1 MGGHFG
7 AAGGRRD
14 AAAAVRFPPTCAFKE
29 GFGAARGRGGL
40 APSVDKPALRIA
52 REAACGTVAR
62 VYTYWLYGLVV
73 IGHLAGSRAS

>member
-40 APSVDKPALRIA
+40 GRSVDKTALRSA
-52 REAACGTVAR
+52 REAASGTFAR
-62 VYTYWLYGLVV
+62 VYTFWLYGLVV
-73 IGHLAGSRAS
+73 ILLLAGSRAS